1 MNSVHKTALALS
13 GGVDSTTVL
22 QWLLDRGDSVVC
34 VQFQYQSKHNIFEV
48 AAAQQVY
55 QFYARKSNLSSL
67 SCIQVD
73 LSGIFTYMKSNL
85 LKGQGEI
92 PEGHYADET
101 MKQTVVPARN
111 MIFLSVM
118 AGLAESYGCNSIAL
132 GIHQGDHAIYPDCR
146 PEFYNAMQHAVEL
159 GTGGKVAV
167 EAPFLHATKS
177 EIVKYGLTYGV
188 PYHLTRTCY
197 KEQELSCGKCG
208 SCIERVEAFALNDC
222 HDPIPYEDERR

>member
-1 MNSVHKTALALS
+1 MMNEKGGKTVLALS

-22 QWLLDRGDSVVC
+22 QWLLARNVSVLC
-34 VQFQYQSKHNIFEV
+34 VQFQYQSKHNVFEV
-48 AAAQQVY
+48 SAAQQVY
-55 QFYARKSNLSSL
+55 KFYARKGASSSL

-73 LSGIFTYMKSNL
+73 LSRIFTHMKSNL

-92 PEGHYADET
+92 PEGHYCDET

-111 MIFLSVM
+111 MVFLSVM
-118 AGLAESYGCNSIAL
+118 AGLAESYVCNSIAL

-146 PEFYNAMQHAVEL
+146 PEFYSAMQHAVEL
-159 GTGGKVAV
+159 GTGGKVDI

-177 EIVKYGLTYGV
+177 EIVKYGLANGV

-208 SCIERVEAFALNDC
+208 SCVERLEAFASNNS
-222 HDPIPYEDERR
+222 HDPILYE